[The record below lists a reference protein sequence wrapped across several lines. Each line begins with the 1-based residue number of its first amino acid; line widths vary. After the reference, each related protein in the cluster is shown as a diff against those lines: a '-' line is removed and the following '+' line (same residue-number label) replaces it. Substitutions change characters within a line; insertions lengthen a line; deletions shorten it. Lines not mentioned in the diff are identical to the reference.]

1 MKSCTRRNLTTL
13 TVCCTLVVLIDFN
26 TLLLL
31 TLDLWTLNYGSTSVC
46 VSMAVGCGMCTRK
59 GEENSRI
66 SLYKCE
72 SAVISISFHP
82 KRRLS
87 CAACTLVGTNQGTT
101 HPESKLAK
109 FSQDSFEVAEYVR
122 KIRDLPCSNFP

>member
-1 MKSCTRRNLTTL
+1 MALHPFVYRW
-13 TVCCTLVVLIDFN
+13 
-26 TLLLL
+26 LL
-31 TLDLWTLNYGSTSVC
+31 
-46 VSMAVGCGMCTRK
+46 GCGMCTRK